1 MRRDTQR
8 FSGLVEVQQRAYT
21 INQKS
26 IMAFTEETSMKKL
39 PATLIFLI
47 CVQAMAQNESTT
59 FGIDVIGLA
68 ADDQSALRLIE
79 QYDEAALITRMAGAK
94 IIPA

>member
-1 MRRDTQR
+1 
-8 FSGLVEVQQRAYT
+8 
-21 INQKS
+21 
-26 IMAFTEETSMKKL
+26 MKKL

-79 QYDEAALITRMAGAK
+79 QYDEAALVTRMAGAK